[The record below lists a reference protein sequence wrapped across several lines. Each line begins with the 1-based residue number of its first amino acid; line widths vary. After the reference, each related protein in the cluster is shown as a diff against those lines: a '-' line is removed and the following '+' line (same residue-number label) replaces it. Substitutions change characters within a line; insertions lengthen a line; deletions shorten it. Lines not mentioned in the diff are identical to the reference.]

1 MYRFGRSYGNNNKKG
16 KDMKLSGRVSL
27 VTGAA
32 AGLGFAIAARLAG
45 EGSCVFINDINKDKL
60 EAAKRELS
68 LKFKD
73 IYSFSCDITDKNAVK
88 EMFDYLYTKAS
99 KIDILVNNAGILIDG
114 FLHKLDDENFDRVM
128 KVNLYGTYNCS
139 RIAIEDM
146 RKNAY
151 GRIINISSII
161 GISGNM
167 GQTNYAASKAAIIGF
182 TKSLALE
189 SAAKN
194 ITVNAVAPGFIKSDM
209 SAKIPAEITE
219 KIIAR
224 IPMGRFGEPEDIAS
238 IVSYLAGPEA
248 GYLTGQVIS
257 VNGGYLT

>member
-1 MYRFGRSYGNNNKKG
+1 
-16 KDMKLSGRVSL
+16 MKLSGNVSL

-32 AGLGFAIAARLAG
+32 SGLGFAIAKKLAS
-45 EGSCVFINDINKDKL
+45 EGSCVFINDINIEKL
-60 EAAKRELS
+60 EAAKKELT
-68 LKFKD
+68 LNFKD
-73 IYSFSCDITDKNAVK
+73 IYSFSCDITDKKAVQK
-88 EMFDYLYTKAS
+88 MFDYLFDKTS
-99 KIDILVNNAGILIDG
+99 KIDILVNNAGILSDG
-114 FLHKLDDENFDRVM
+114 FLHKMDDENFDKVI
-128 KVNLYGTYNCS
+128 KVNLFGTYNCS
-139 RIAIEDM
+139 RFAIENM

-151 GRIINISSII
+151 GRIINMSSMI

-167 GQTNYAASKAAIIGF
+167 GQTNYAASKAAVIGF

-194 ITVNAVAPGFIKSDM
+194 ITVNAIAPGFIKSDM
-209 SAKIPAEITE
+209 SAKIPPEITE
-219 KIIAR
+219 KIIGR

-248 GYLTGQVIS
+248 GYLTGQVIG

>member
-1 MYRFGRSYGNNNKKG
+1 
-16 KDMKLSGRVSL
+16 MKLSGNVSL

-32 AGLGFAIAARLAG
+32 AGLGFAIAKKLAS
-45 EGSCVFINDINKDKL
+45 EGSCVFMNDINKAKL
-60 EAAKRELS
+60 ESAQKELS
-68 LKFKD
+68 LMFKD
-73 IYSFSCDITDKNAVK
+73 IYSFSCDITDKIAVK
-88 EMFDYLYTKAS
+88 EMFDYIFAKAL
-99 KIDILVNNAGILIDG
+99 KIDILVNNAGILNDG
-114 FLHKLDDENFDRVM
+114 FLHKMDDEKFDSVM

-139 RIAIEDM
+139 RIAIENM

-182 TKSLALE
+182 SKSLALE
-189 SAAKN
+189 SASKN

-209 SAKIPAEITE
+209 SAKIPPEITE
-219 KIIAR
+219 KMIAR

>member
-1 MYRFGRSYGNNNKKG
+1 
-16 KDMKLSGRVSL
+16 MKLSGNVSL

-32 AGLGFAIAARLAG
+32 SGLGFAIAGKLAS
-45 EGSCVFINDINKDKL
+45 EGSCVFINDIDKDKL
-60 EAAKRELS
+60 EAAQKDLS

-73 IYSFSCDITDKNAVK
+73 IYSFACDITDKKAVQ
-88 EMFDYLYTKAS
+88 EMFDFLFVKAL
-99 KIDILVNNAGILIDG
+99 KIDILVNNAGILSDG
-114 FLHKLDDENFDRVM
+114 FLHKMDDEKFDRVM

-167 GQTNYAASKAAIIGF
+167 GQTSYAASKAAIIGF

-209 SAKIPAEITE
+209 TTKIPPEITE

-224 IPMGRFGEPEDIAS
+224 IPMGRFGEPEDIS
-238 IVSYLAGPEA
+238 NIVSYLAGPEA

>member
-1 MYRFGRSYGNNNKKG
+1 
-16 KDMKLSGRVSL
+16 MKLSGNVSL

-32 AGLGFAIAARLAG
+32 SGLGFAIAWKLAS
-45 EGSCVFINDINKDKL
+45 EGSCVFINDIDSDKL
-60 EAAKRELS
+60 KNAQEELS

-73 IYSFSCDITDKNAVK
+73 IYSFACDVTDKKEVQ
-88 EMFDYLYTKAS
+88 EMFDFLFIKAS
-99 KIDILVNNAGILIDG
+99 KIDILVNNAGITSDG
-114 FLHKLDDENFDRVM
+114 FLHKMADEKFDSVM

-139 RIAIEDM
+139 RIAIENM

-151 GRIINISSII
+151 GRIINMSSMI

-167 GQTNYAASKAAIIGF
+167 GQANYAASKAAIIGF

-189 SAAKN
+189 SAVKN

-209 SAKIPAEITE
+209 TAKISPEITE
-219 KIIAR
+219 KIVAR
-224 IPMGRFGEPEDIAS
+224 IPMGRFGEPEDISS
-238 IVSYLAGPEA
+238 IVAYLAGPEA